1 MLRNMKIGGKL
12 FLAFGALLLLFA
24 GVGALTWM
32 NMNAVQRD
40 ARTLSEESV
49 PEMVA
54 AASVQDTAHKV
65 LFEIRGYNYT
75 YEAGYLT
82 KGREHLGAIRNLLKE
97 ASDLAAKYPSLV
109 QLREGAA
116 KASAAVDAYTGLV
129 DRTEQAA
136 AGILAARRRGD
147 DAQRAFFAAADAYL
161 NAQNEAMEGH
171 LNAGDGVDRIRD
183 RLKKINLINE
193 VIALGNGI
201 RIANFQGQALRN
213 PALLEEAVKTFDRI
227 RAIIAEIRSTT
238 VQKFNLDQLDAI
250 LKAGDQYGKVL
261 EDIVS
266 NWRQL
271 DELSQTRNQAANTVL
286 AAAEQV
292 VRNGA
297 TNAGKIADGAN
308 ANLGTTIMVILGAI
322 LFAILFGM
330 IVAFLMT
337 RSLVAPLKTVV
348 ALAGRAS
355 DGDLTIRREEF
366 RISTRD
372 ELGQMADALAE
383 MVAKQREAMRAIAA
397 SSEKLGSTAEEF
409 AALAEESNAGVEES
423 RAGVDD
429 VSSQMESLAAASE
442 EINASVEEVASGAQ
456 SSAQKGTEMA
466 QEVEQARLAGEE
478 GTKAVEKA
486 VASINGVAT
495 EAERSAQ
502 QVKSLG
508 DRAREIQSFVA
519 QIGGIA
525 DQTNLLALN
534 AAIEAARA
542 GEAGRGFAVVAE
554 EVRKLAEESNK
565 AAKEIAALASGITKD
580 LDSVVTS
587 SEHGAKASKDSSRLA
602 EETRA
607 TIGRM
612 MEALSR
618 ISGAT
623 QDLAAVS
630 EEQAASSEEIA
641 GAVQNIASRVSAAA
655 TSSDL
660 VRGQMTEVGTSAER
674 VAQGS
679 EELAGLAADLRK
691 LVGAFKFEDA
701 ARTGGLVPLKDAKS
715 ASPKQKKR

>member
-1 MLRNMKIGGKL
+1 MRWLGNLKVRGKIL
-12 FLAFGALLLLFA
+12 FLVVLMIVLLGAVGYTGYRFNTKAARDMESMYNDRVLPSQLLFDVLVHGRGIQA
-24 GVGALTWM
+24 NLFALMLTTDEKE
-32 NMNAVQRD
+32 N
-40 ARTLSEESV
+40 RTLLN
-49 PEMVA
+49 
-54 AASVQDTAHKV
+54 D
-65 LFEIRGYNYT
+65 I
-75 YEAGYLT
+75 
-82 KGREHLGAIRNLLKE
+82 
-97 ASDLAAKYPSLV
+97 
-109 QLREGAA
+109 
-116 KASAAVDAYTGLV
+116 
-129 DRTEQAA
+129 
-136 AGILAARRRGD
+136 ARRRD
-147 DAQRAFFAAADAYL
+147 IVDKNTEAYSKGNL
-161 NAQNEAMEGH
+161 SETESKYLEKARKELALYRPITVRAMELAQANKNQEAYELFAREG
-171 LNAGDGVDRIRD
+171 LPIFDRYQTEIRFLSD
-183 RLKKINLINE
+183 YIKDSARVMNE
-193 VIALGNGI
+193 QNGRDAATAVYTILGI
-201 RIANFQGQALRN
+201 SLAAVLL
-213 PALLEEAVKTFDRI
+213 ALLFGLFIASRI
-227 RAIIAEIRSTT
+227 S
-238 VQKFNLDQLDAI
+238 
-250 LKAGDQYGKVL
+250 
-261 EDIVS
+261 
-266 NWRQL
+266 
-271 DELSQTRNQAANTVL
+271 
-286 AAAEQV
+286 
-292 VRNGA
+292 
-297 TNAGKIADGAN
+297 
-308 ANLGTTIMVILGAI
+308 
-322 LFAILFGM
+322 
-330 IVAFLMT
+330 
-337 RSLVAPLKTVV
+337 APLKTVV

-655 TSSDL
+655 ASSDL

-691 LVGAFKFEDA
+691 LVGAFKFEDG